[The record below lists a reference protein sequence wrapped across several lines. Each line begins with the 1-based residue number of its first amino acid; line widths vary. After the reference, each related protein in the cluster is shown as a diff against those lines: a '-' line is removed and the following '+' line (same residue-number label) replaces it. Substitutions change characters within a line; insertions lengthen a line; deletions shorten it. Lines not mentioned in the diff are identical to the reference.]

1 MAALALGIDMPNV
14 PSAAVWRMDR
24 LVLMFNGGRDDFA
37 SCDAGLLPSLFDLVA
52 DKMIVRGR
60 QRYLGLGENDNVGT
74 IIESTIEMIRVL
86 MDFIFGFVVRR
97 PISVAAAVSGLI

>member
-1 MAALALGIDMPNV
+1 
-14 PSAAVWRMDR
+14 
-24 LVLMFNGGRDDFA
+24 
-37 SCDAGLLPSLFDLVA
+37 
-52 DKMIVRGR
+52 MIVRGR